1 MKTGFDMNEYKR
13 LSRQVNAEGCVL
25 LRNARQALPLDKGS
39 KVTVFGRSQ
48 LNYYKS
54 GTGSGGLVNTAY
66 VTGILDALLKSDD
79 IEVNQEVLKT
89 YQEWVEDHPFDKGN
103 GWASEPWCQLEMPLR
118 ESMVEEAAR
127 STQAAIIVIGRLAGE
142 DRDNVAMAGSYLL
155 TREEEVMLQL
165 VCKHFEKTVVLINS
179 GNIIDMKWVDTY
191 EPAAVLYVWQGGQEG
206 GNAVLDVLTG
216 AVTPCGKLSD
226 TIAYDISDYPAH
238 GHFGDPDRNFYAED
252 IYVGYRYFE
261 TFAPEKVMYP
271 FGYGLSYT
279 TFDIVK
285 DEFSY
290 EQGRVSIKVSVT
302 NTGNIKGKEVVQLY
316 CSAPQGRLGKAKKV
330 LGDFAKT
337 KELQPG
343 ETQQIELVCDDYVLA
358 SYDDSGITGHAYAYG
373 MEEGVYAFAV
383 GNSIRNTV
391 EAGSFELAEYKLI
404 EQLEQALA
412 PTVAFERMKAVE
424 EAGVLKAV
432 YEKVPLRIYDLK
444 ERIDKDRPIGRD
456 ITGDKGYKLADV
468 RDGKVSVEEFVAQL
482 SEHDLMCMVRGEGM
496 CSPKATPGTAGA
508 FGGVT
513 EDLKAFGIPVGCC
526 ADGPSGIRMDCGTIA
541 FAMPNGVCQACTF
554 DTELVGELYEMQAL
568 ELRKNHVDTLLGP
581 GINIHRHPL
590 NGRNFEYFSEDPCL
604 TGKMAVAQLQAM
616 HKYRVTGTIKHFAC
630 NNQEFR
636 RTDVESVVSERAI
649 REIYLKPFEMCV
661 KDAQAYCI
669 MSTYGPVNG
678 FWTASNYDLLTAVL
692 RKEWGYKGVV
702 MTDWWA
708 KGNEEGE
715 PGALSEVSAQVRSQN
730 DLNMVNAD
738 ADTNSN
744 GDNLAEGLA
753 AGKVTLGELQRASV
767 NICNVLLKMPAMWHF
782 MGEETALDE
791 VLAKVREEEENDV
804 ADIVNVEIGADGY
817 IDSAVVSTEK
827 GKRNALCVTTDK
839 RGCYKLSFKLR
850 AVADNPLAQLPVSVY
865 RDATLLGIVS
875 LNGFDK
881 AWQEFEFDLAVV
893 FNPHFYIKFFF
904 GQAGMEIKDIQFT
917 MYKEI

>member
-13 LSRQVNAEGCVL
+13 LSRQINAEGCVL

-89 YQEWVEDHPFDKGN
+89 YQEWVKDHPFDKGN

-330 LGDFAKT
+330 LCDFAKT

-391 EAGSFELAEYKLI
+391 EAGSFELVEYKLI

-482 SEHDLMCMVRGEGM
+482 SEQDLMCMVRGEGM

-513 EDLKAFGIPVGCC
+513 ENLKAFGIPVGCC

-604 TGKMAVAQLQAM
+604 TGKMAVAQLRAM

-636 RTDVESVVSERAI
+636 RTDAESVVSERAI

-661 KDAQAYCI
+661 KNAQAYCI

-678 FWTASNYDLLTAVL
+678 FWTASNYDLLTTVL

>member
-13 LSRQVNAEGCVL
+13 LSRQINAEGCVL

-89 YQEWVEDHPFDKGN
+89 YQEWVKDHPFDKGN

-290 EQGRVSIKVSVT
+290 EQGRVCVKVSVT
-302 NTGNIKGKEVVQLY
+302 NTGDVKGKEVVQLY

-330 LGDFAKT
+330 LCDFAKT

-391 EAGSFELAEYKLI
+391 EAGSFELVEYKLI

-482 SEHDLMCMVRGEGM
+482 SEQDLMCMVRGEGM

-513 EDLKAFGIPVGCC
+513 ENLKAFGIPVGCC

-604 TGKMAVAQLQAM
+604 TGKMAVAQLRAM

-636 RTDVESVVSERAI
+636 RTDAESVVSERAI

-661 KDAQAYCI
+661 KNAQAYCI

-678 FWTASNYDLLTAVL
+678 FWTASNYDLLTTVL